1 MARFLFGSVPLV
13 GHVNPGLPIARKLVE
28 RGHEVWWYTGKRF
41 QARVEATGVR
51 YVPIQAAPDFDDRD
65 LDAAFPERRG
75 LTGLAAFKWDIKH
88 LFIDSIIGQLRD
100 FTAILHDFPADVT
113 VADSGFGGGEAAYKK
128 GGPPWAIYSIS
139 ALTASSRDT
148 APFGLAL
155 PPNASP
161 IGRLRNRSLNWL
173 FNQVLF
179 RDVNAY
185 TNKVRASIG
194 LPPIKQGLLDM
205 AVSPFLFLY
214 GTTPSFE
221 YPRSDLPPTV
231 HFVGPFLP
239 DPPAD
244 FTPPAWWDQLQTD
257 RPVVHVTQGTVATAA
272 DDLLVPTLQALAD
285 EDVLVVATTGGS
297 PVEMISLHPLPE
309 NARVE
314 RFIPHAYLLSYVDVM
329 VTNGGYNGVQIA
341 LANGVPLVTA
351 GRTEE
356 KPEIGARVAWA
367 GVGIDLRTNR
377 PSPAKICSAVQHIL
391 SKPQYQQKARQIQA
405 EFAHHDGPATAAK
418 LLEQLAGT
426 KQPVTR
432 TTGVW
437 AERG

>member
-1 MARFLFGSVPLV
+1 MARFLFGSMPLV

-41 QARVEATGVR
+41 QARVEAVGAR
-51 YVPIQAAPDFDDRD
+51 YVPMQAAPDFDDRD
-65 LDAAFPERRG
+65 LDAAFPARRG
-75 LTGLAAFKWDIKH
+75 LTDLAAFKWDIKH
-88 LFIDSIIGQLRD
+88 LFIDSIVGQLRD

-113 VADSGFGGGEAAYKK
+113 VADSGFGGGEATYGK

-155 PPNASP
+155 PPNSSLL
-161 IGRLRNRSLNWL
+161 GRLRNRSLNWL

-185 TNKVRASIG
+185 TNKVRGSIG
-194 LPPIKQGLLDM
+194 LPPIRGGLLDM

-244 FTPPAWWDQLQTD
+244 FTPPPWWDHLQTD

-272 DDLLVPTLQALAD
+272 DALLVPT
-285 EDVLVVATTGGS
+285 
-297 PVEMISLHPLPE
+297 
-309 NARVE
+309 
-314 RFIPHAYLLSYVDVM
+314 
-329 VTNGGYNGVQIA
+329 
-341 LANGVPLVTA
+341 
-351 GRTEE
+351 
-356 KPEIGARVAWA
+356 
-367 GVGIDLRTNR
+367 
-377 PSPAKICSAVQHIL
+377 
-391 SKPQYQQKARQIQA
+391 
-405 EFAHHDGPATAAK
+405 
-418 LLEQLAGT
+418 
-426 KQPVTR
+426 
-432 TTGVW
+432 
-437 AERG
+437 